1 MTSRTS
7 APTSGRAA
15 TWIAIAIG
23 AITLGLLA
31 LFAIALPKAVE
42 GEGEGESVRLV
53 LPDTLPGG
61 YAAADDPAAFEG
73 GDYADQAESIAE
85 QERSNSD
92 YGNRILPEVLGH
104 AAATRTYVLDG
115 TKAVF
120 VQVFDAEGGAFA
132 PNSIPDPEA
141 SGGAPAN
148 EVTNVGD
155 GVCILSYGQGSTD
168 AGPADPVFS
177 QCQVSRD
184 GRTVQ
189 IGASEVDADHLV
201 ATADGLLDDL
211 QDS

>member
-7 APTSGRAA
+7 APTSGRTS
-15 TWIAIAIG
+15 TWAGIAIG
-23 AITLGLLA
+23 VLALGLLA
-31 LFAIALPKAVE
+31 LFAIVLPKAV
-42 GEGEGESVRLV
+42 GEDDGAARLV

-61 YAAADDPAAFEG
+61 YAAADDPASFEG
-73 GDYADQAESIAE
+73 GDYADQADSIAQ
-85 QERSNSD
+85 QEKSNSD
-92 YGNRILPEVLGH
+92 YGNRVLPEVLGH

-177 QCQVSRD
+177 QCQVTRD

-189 IGASEVDADHLV
+189 IGASEVDAEDLV

-211 QDS
+211 SGS

>member
-7 APTSGRAA
+7 ARAS

-31 LFAIALPKAVE
+31 LFAIALPKVVDDE
-42 GEGEGESVRLV
+42 GEAVRLV

-61 YAAADDPAAFEG
+61 YAAADDPATFED

-85 QERSNSD
+85 RERSNSD

-132 PNSIPDPEA
+132 PNSIPAPEA

-189 IGASEVDADHLV
+189 IGASEVDADDLV
-201 ATADGLLDDL
+201 ATADGLLEDL
-211 QDS
+211 RDS